1 MIMSYGVIRSG
12 GCPRPQSLPFM
23 LRRQSQHKTP
33 NPAPSHVFDSYHT
46 YTRTDPLC
54 FPIVSHLLPDSPHLF
69 HMSQSVMLFYS
80 NRCSHCRQFLQEL
93 QDLSVSSSVH
103 RISIDTTPRERIP
116 STVKSVPTLILAG
129 QMQPLVGDQAFGW
142 LHSQKQQQQAQMQQ
156 RMQQMHQQQSSAQT
170 GGPPSGSAN
179 GGGGANGSG
188 GEPSAWQCTEMGASF
203 SDTYSFLD
211 NSYTEMGTGAQSASN
226 GNGGG
231 STIPKNFAY
240 ITPPEYNV
248 KQPGTA
254 HGAPSQQPRQSP
266 PVTYSPPPSQQPHM
280 MQQQHSPQQPQQQ
293 PQQPQQPRMS
303 MPSGYG
309 SFPPNATM
317 APPTQNG
324 GGFGGGSGGSGGS
337 GGRGTDELTQR
348 MEALRMV
355 RDQEAPPGMGR
366 V

>member
-1 MIMSYGVIRSG
+1 MMSYGVIRSG

-33 NPAPSHVFDSYHT
+33 NPAPSHVFDSYTHIHT
-46 YTRTDPLC
+46 NRPSVFSNRIT
-54 FPIVSHLLPDSPHLF
+54 FSPIHLIYF
-69 HMSQSVMLFYS
+69 QMSQTVMLFYS

-93 QDLSVSSSVH
+93 QDLTVSSSVH

-170 GGPPSGSAN
+170 GGPPSVSAN
-179 GGGGANGSG
+179 GGGANGSG
-188 GEPSAWQCTEMGASF
+188 SEPSAWQCTEMGASF

-211 NSYTEMGTGAQSASN
+211 NSYTEMGTGAQTASN

-240 ITPPEYNV
+240 ITPPRI
-248 KQPGTA
+248 QCQTA
-254 HGAPSQQPRQSP
+254 RNSTRCTVP
-266 PVTYSPPPSQQPHM
+266 T
-280 MQQQHSPQQPQQQ
+280 
-293 PQQPQQPRMS
+293 
-303 MPSGYG
+303 
-309 SFPPNATM
+309 
-317 APPTQNG
+317 APPIPTRHLFSTAFTTTPYDAATTPSPATSTTTATENVNAV
-324 GGFGGGSGGSGGS
+324 
-337 GGRGTDELTQR
+337 R
-348 MEALRMV
+348 LR
-355 RDQEAPPGMGR
+355 
-366 V
+366 

>member
-1 MIMSYGVIRSG
+1 
-12 GCPRPQSLPFM
+12 M
-23 LRRQSQHKTP
+23 LRRQFQHKTP
-33 NPAPSHVFDSYHT
+33 NPASSPVLDSYTHT
-46 YTRTDPLC
+46 RIDPLY
-54 FPIVSHLLPDSPHLF
+54 FESYHLHRF
-69 HMSQSVMLFYS
+69 QMSQTVMLFYS

-156 RMQQMHQQQSSAQT
+156 RMQQMHQQQSSAQM

-179 GGGGANGSG
+179 GGATGSATGSG
-188 GEPSAWQCTEMGASF
+188 SEPSAWQCTEMGASF

-266 PVTYSPPPSQQPHM
+266 PVSYSPPPSQQPHM
-280 MQQQHSPQQPQQQ
+280 MQQQHPPQQ

-309 SFPPNATM
+309 SYPPNATM

-324 GGFGGGSGGSGGS
+324 GGFGGGSGGGG
-337 GGRGTDELTQR
+337 GGPVTDELTQR
-348 MEALRMV
+348 MEALRMA

>member
-1 MIMSYGVIRSG
+1 M
-12 GCPRPQSLPFM
+12 
-23 LRRQSQHKTP
+23 
-33 NPAPSHVFDSYHT
+33 
-46 YTRTDPLC
+46 
-54 FPIVSHLLPDSPHLF
+54 
-69 HMSQSVMLFYS
+69 
-80 NRCSHCRQFLQEL
+80 
-93 QDLSVSSSVH
+93 SVSSSVH

-156 RMQQMHQQQSSAQT
+156 RMQQMHQQQSSAQM

-179 GGGGANGSG
+179 GGATGSATGSG
-188 GEPSAWQCTEMGASF
+188 SEPSAWQCTEMGASF

-211 NSYTEMGTGAQSASN
+211 NSYTEMGPGAQSASN

-280 MQQQHSPQQPQQQ
+280 MQQQHP
-293 PQQPQQPRMS
+293 PQQPRMS

-309 SFPPNATM
+309 SYPPNATM

-324 GGFGGGSGGSGGS
+324 GGFGGGSGGGG
-337 GGRGTDELTQR
+337 GPVTDELTQR
-348 MEALRMV
+348 MEALRMA